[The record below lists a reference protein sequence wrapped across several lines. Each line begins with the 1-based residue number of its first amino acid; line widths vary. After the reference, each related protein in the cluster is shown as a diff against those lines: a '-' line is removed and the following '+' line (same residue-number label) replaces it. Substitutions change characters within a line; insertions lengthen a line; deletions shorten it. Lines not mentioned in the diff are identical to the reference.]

1 MLNFIWLILRNID
14 WKGIIISVILRLIWK
29 RIIG

>member
-1 MLNFIWLILRNID
+1 MLNFIWLILRSID
-14 WKGIIISVILRLIWK
+14 WKGIIISVLIRLIWK